1 MPHLELGDNAR
12 LFYEEFGDDTRTPV
26 LASAMSFEDGGYPQI
41 LAAPPASRR
50 VIQIQA
56 RGYGESSRVAERP
69 AEGWL
74 DLWADDVCRVA
85 DGLGIDTFFYTG
97 VSHGAGIGWHL
108 ARRHPERLAGFISVV
123 GTPHDRAGGTGSS
136 ESRAKVQA
144 NRHDAAVIREQF
156 GILAGWTDEPR
167 RLEGRE
173 FMYDRIAKRLSDF
186 DEHEAAI
193 NQGKP
198 FPEAQT
204 DEELA
209 EILRG
214 IRMPVLILA
223 GMRDGV
229 ISPESSLRGITS
241 VRGAKA
247 VFWEDEGHMIAGE
260 SPSRLARE
268 AALWL
273 QELDGSAEPADG
285 IVSKMFQP

>member
-1 MPHLELGDNAR
+1 MPHLAIDDAR
-12 LFYEEFGDDTRTPV
+12 LYFEEFGADDREPV
-26 LASAMSFEDGGYPQI
+26 LASAMSFESGGYPEI
-41 LAAPPASRR
+41 LASAPVNRR
-50 VIQIQA
+50 VLQIQA
-56 RGYGESSRVAERP
+56 RGYGESSRVAEKP

-85 DGLGIDTFFYTG
+85 DRLGIDRFYYTG

-108 ARRHPERLAGFISVV
+108 AHRHPERLAGLISVV
-123 GTPHDRAGGTGSS
+123 GTPHDRAGGTASS

-144 NRHDAAVIREQF
+144 NRHDPAVIREQF
-156 GILAGWTDEPR
+156 GILAGWTDDPV
-167 RLEGRE
+167 RLAGRE
-173 FMYDRIAKRLSDF
+173 FMFERVARRLAEQ
-186 DEHEAAI
+186 DELEAAI

-198 FPEAQT
+198 FPEATT

-214 IRMPVLILA
+214 IDVPVLILA

-229 ISPESSLRGITS
+229 ISPQSSLRGITS

-268 AALWL
+268 VALWL
-273 QELDGSAEPADG
+273 DERAGVALPPDG
-285 IVSKMFQP
+285 IVSAAFRA